1 PHIARNACNN
11 SKPNDNHQWLAQLP
25 QRNGKLN
32 AIPLADRGCPT
43 YKAISERPSD
53 PFQINGVNLTSKEIF
68 TAEMRKSEPNQQY
81 RQQSDPYNRKPQDIF
96 VSPENQYR
104 FALQKK
110 CNRHHDKG
118 SQ

>member
-1 PHIARNACNN
+1 VGKVLSDEGLELVNSFGCEVNISWNIDHHPHIARNACNN

-81 RQQSDPYNRKPQDIF
+81 RQQSDP
-96 VSPENQYR
+96 
-104 FALQKK
+104 
-110 CNRHHDKG
+110 
-118 SQ
+118 